1 MHRSKSQNFP
11 KTIGTI
17 IIATFMYCAAG
28 SVAAQTPGT
37 NIPSDGNKLTGDHI
51 RLQTNVTGF
60 IPLDAGSTDISKCAP
75 IGSRIA
81 VSEETTTDI
90 FLRFISITSD
100 SDTLLTQTDK
110 DALNACPISDR
121 VNGYSQY
128 KLPKAKLVQ
137 TSYQRS
143 GVTFGA
149 LVVPFKYR
157 LGAKELVSSSAI
169 APYVGFRTAWMQGF
183 GMTFTP
189 ILAAG
194 LSLVPV
200 TDAGT
205 STTTTKSA
213 YTLAAGLRLTSSKSE
228 NFSAGLILGRD
239 FLNKVDKVGDKNA
252 DKPWVSFYLGYA
264 L

>member
-1 MHRSKSQNFP
+1 MQRSKSHSP
-11 KTIGTI
+11 SKAIDIIVITTILC
-17 IIATFMYCAAG
+17 CAAG
-28 SVAAQTPGT
+28 NSAAQSPAAA
-37 NIPSDGNKLTGDHI
+37 IPSDGNKLTGDHI
-51 RLQTNVTGF
+51 RLQTNATDF
-60 IPLDAGSTDISKCAP
+60 MSLDAAGASASKCAP
-75 IGSRIA
+75 VGSRIA
-81 VSEETTTDI
+81 VSEETTTDV
-90 FLRFISITSD
+90 FLRFISITNEAD
-100 SDTLLTQTDK
+100 SLLTQADK
-110 DALNACPISDR
+110 DALKACPVENR
-121 VNGYSQY
+121 VNGFSQY
-128 KLPKAKLVQ
+128 KLSKNKLAQ

-143 GVTFGA
+143 GITFGA

-169 APYVGFRTAWMQGF
+169 APYIGFRTAWLQGF

-205 STTTTKSA
+205 STTATKSA
-213 YTLAAGLRLTSSKSE
+213 YTFAAGLRLTSSKSE
-228 NFSAGLILGRD
+228 SFSAGLILGRD
-239 FLNKVDKVGDKNA
+239 FLNKVDKAGDKNA